1 VEIFLEI
8 SAMWRHSGGME
19 VIAKTRSE
27 QEIVRQLKVMQET
40 ADRLL
45 STPEKTKEF
54 FVRHGFIT
62 PGGKLTKRYR
72 SK

>member
-1 VEIFLEI
+1 
-8 SAMWRHSGGME
+8 MWRHCSGVE

-27 QEIVRQLKVMQET
+27 QEIDRQLKVMQET
-40 ADRLL
+40 ADKLF

-54 FVRHGFIT
+54 FVHHSFIT